1 MTTAFDL
8 ADQLP
13 KALDWLLQHPP
24 ERAGGGRWVSATAL
38 EQRVQPASCEIEKNL
53 PYGSC
58 GRSVAGMGG
67 GWPIGGLAER
77 EGLSLLRF
85 CRRFLFDLVK
95 SGQLRAYR
103 PAGEGTCAGTRF
115 RPAGA
120 PLSAAER
127 LGPEERRRRRHI
139 THYPGYCG
147 GPLCRVGFGLPL
159 ARFVFSGD
167 MPTCRRCHAWLAKR
181 AGLSAD
187 APIEVIHDLLIEQ
200 QVTGAGVGLPANY
213 LSWVEGRG
221 LPEGHPDLRPADEE
235 EPLDSDE
242 PQPSDRDLELF
253 SAAMA
258 VFLEAGEE
266 TT

>member
-103 PAGEGTCAGTRF
+103 PGGEGTHARTRF
-115 RPAGA
+115 RPADE

-127 LGPEERRRRRHI
+127 LGQKERWRRRHI
-139 THYPGYCG
+139 THHAGWRGHPACRAGI
-147 GPLCRVGFGLPL
+147 GPPP
-159 ARFVFSGD
+159 ARFVFSGV
-167 MPTCRRCHAWLAKR
+167 MPTCKRCHCLLAWM
-181 AGLSAD
+181 AGLSED
-187 APIEVIHDLLIEQ
+187 APAEAIHDLLLE
-200 QVTGAGVGLPANY
+200 
-213 LSWVEGRG
+213 R
-221 LPEGHPDLRPADEE
+221 RPA
-235 EPLDSDE
+235 S
-242 PQPSDRDLELF
+242 
-253 SAAMA
+253 
-258 VFLEAGEE
+258 
-266 TT
+266 